1 METCHA
7 RQHVGGLFLNTVVLE
22 AVLWEQMPSLK
33 TQVILDTGIKN
44 IIETLVSS
52 LQVSIYIQTHLD
64 VDIDVF

>member
-33 TQVILDTGIKN
+33 TQVLLDTGIKN